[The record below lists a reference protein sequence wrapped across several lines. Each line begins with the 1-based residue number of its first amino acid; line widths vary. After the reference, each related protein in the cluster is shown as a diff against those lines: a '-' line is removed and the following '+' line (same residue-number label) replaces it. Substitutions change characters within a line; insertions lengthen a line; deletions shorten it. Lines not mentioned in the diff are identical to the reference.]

1 MIYNDN
7 DEMPTKE
14 WLEKH
19 KKHEKLFKML
29 WPNNSEHKHNENK
42 SKLNSNFLKFES
54 NKNEQND
61 LKIKFNYDSTINKH
75 YNIGY
80 NSVCNCINEKEEQ
93 NLKIKSLE
101 YELKITE
108 NSMNKIYENIL
119 DDLKLMKN
127 EMNIIRFLNYKLD
140 DLHNS
145 INNKNK

>member
-1 MIYNDN
+1 MIYNN

-29 WPNNSEHKHNENK
+29 WPNNSEHKSNQNNDYK
-42 SKLNSNFLKFES
+42 SKLNSNFLRLES

-61 LKIKFNYDSTINKH
+61 LKIKYNYDSTIRH
-75 YNIGY
+75 YNRY
-80 NSVCNCINEKEEQ
+80 DSVCNCMKEKEVQ
-93 NLKIKSLE
+93 NLRIKSLE
-101 YELKITE
+101 YEIKLTE
-108 NSMNKIYENIL
+108 NSMSKIYENIL

-127 EMNIIRFLNYKLD
+127 EMNIIRFINYN
-140 DLHNS
+140 NS

>member
-1 MIYNDN
+1 MIYNN

-29 WPNNSEHKHNENK
+29 WPNNSEHKSNQDNDYK
-42 SKLNSNFLKFES
+42 SKLNSNSNLRLES

-61 LKIKFNYDSTINKH
+61 SKLKYNYDSTIRH
-75 YNIGY
+75 YNGY
-80 NSVCNCINEKEEQ
+80 NSVCNCIEKEVQ
-93 NLKIKSLE
+93 NLRIKSLE
-101 YELKITE
+101 YEIKITE
-108 NSMNKIYENIL
+108 NSMGKIYENIL

-127 EMNIIRFLNYKLD
+127 EMNIIRFINYKLD